1 MEKISSKII
10 GEKDIVIPKPTYLK
24 TLINIKDPEKTYFKI
39 INFNICFES
48 SILSN
53 ISEFFVGDKTLF
65 SVKVPISEVLENEL
79 FNYFYR
85 PSNDEGEKKE
95 YDDIIIYSKMFY
107 FNKESKEKHLK
118 FDNNHFEVIPS
129 KEEVI
134 FNFLIDNLD
143 LAEKLQKTISSRI

>member
-1 MEKISSKII
+1 
-10 GEKDIVIPKPTYLK
+10 
-24 TLINIKDPEKTYFKI
+24 
-39 INFNICFES
+39 
-48 SILSN
+48 
-53 ISEFFVGDKTLF
+53 
-65 SVKVPISEVLENEL
+65 
-79 FNYFYR
+79 
-85 PSNDEGEKKE
+85 
-95 YDDIIIYSKMFY
+95 MFY

>member
-1 MEKISSKII
+1 MMKEKRK
-10 GEKDIVIPKPTYLK
+10 
-24 TLINIKDPEKTYFKI
+24 N
-39 INFNICFES
+39 
-48 SILSN
+48 
-53 ISEFFVGDKTLF
+53 
-65 SVKVPISEVLENEL
+65 
-79 FNYFYR
+79 
-85 PSNDEGEKKE
+85 
-95 YDDIIIYSKMFY
+95 DDIIIYSKMFY